1 MTCCCKISET
11 TWRLIRFSTN
21 FNLNE
26 NLLDR
31 LSEAEVKS
39 CYRFSP
45 NSIQFI
51 TDTLAADLERPTRR
65 NHALKPQEQVLV
77 ALRIF
82 GSGSLFG
89 GGR

>member
-11 TWRLIRFSTN
+11 TWCLICFFTN

-39 CYRFSP
+39 RYRFSL

-51 TDTLAADLERPTRR
+51 TDTLAADLGR

-77 ALRIF
+77 ALHFF
-82 GSGSLFG
+82 GSGSFFG